1 MDAMR
6 CLVFAVLCGGPS
18 LVAVASEGTSPA
30 PGRSDP
36 AAAVPAGIYRSDK
49 EGSDSGRLYLIL
61 DERRAVLQNEHG
73 KALAAY
79 RVVREADGPVL
90 FRVGKPT
97 AMRVV
102 ARGDGVTVVDG
113 DGKPVFADLFAPCP
127 EPPEAIGWQPY
138 DLPETDAD
146 PDRRRAVAAELDRR
160 FNLEQRLRGEAI
172 ALMGG
177 RMDEATMAKPEV
189 TKKWQE
195 VEAADEDNR
204 TWLSKTLR
212 NSGWIGRKSH
222 GDKAHQAVLLV
233 MLHNVAD
240 LRLVATALA
249 KMQAEAD
256 RGEIGEASVANLAD
270 RFALTMGE
278 PLTYG
283 IQAVGGEDGRP
294 IIPIIADAARVD
306 ANRKRIGQPPLAKAA
321 AMMQATVVRID
332 EDGRL
337 APGGDAAAAGLDAI
351 DRRKAVADPGWGL
364 AEAGKVDPVFAAAV
378 TAARAGDAA
387 PLAAWCKRVPK
398 PHRDLFANLL
408 LGLGRVAPGGDAGEA
423 ILAERPLVEGY
434 LAAVPAQDDARILV
448 GNLLANALVARATA
462 PNAEDLARAVVLAK
476 DLEVALQRPDV
487 ERHPLAHT
495 IADTLACVRYREG
508 KLPAAAALWQKAM
521 TLAGAK
527 SPEPY
532 RRRLEAAEAG
542 DATAP
547 LPR

>member
-1 MDAMR
+1 MR
-6 CLVFAVLCGGPS
+6 CLVFAVLCGVPS
-18 LVAVASEGTSPA
+18 FATVAAEDPSFAPA
-30 PGRSDP
+30 RSDP
-36 AAAVPAGIYRSDK
+36 AAAVAPGIYRSDK
-49 EGSDSGRLYLIL
+49 EGPDSGRLYLIL

-73 KALAAY
+73 QVLIAC
-79 RVVREADGPVL
+79 RMVPEPDGLIL

-113 DGKPVFADLFAPCP
+113 DGKPAFADLFAPCP

-146 PDRRRAVAAELDRR
+146 PDRRRAVAAELGRR
-160 FNLEQRLRGEAI
+160 FDLEQRLRGEAV

-177 RMDEATMAKPEV
+177 RMDEATMEKPEV
-189 TKKWQE
+189 MKKWQE

-204 TWLSKTLR
+204 AWLSKTLR
-212 NSGWIGRKSH
+212 DSGWIGCKTH
-222 GDKAHQAVLLV
+222 GDKAHQAVLLI

-240 LRLVATALA
+240 LRLAATALA

-256 RGEIGEASVANLAD
+256 RREIGEASVANLAD

-283 IQAVGGEDGRP
+283 IQAVGGADGRP
-294 IIPIIADAARVD
+294 IIPIIADTARVD
-306 ANRKRIGQPPLAKAA
+306 ANRKRIGQPPLAQAA

-337 APGGDAAAAGLDAI
+337 VPGGDAAVAGLDAI
-351 DRRKAVADPGWGL
+351 DRRKAVTDPGWGL
-364 AEAGKVDPVFAAAV
+364 AEAGKVEPALGAAV

-387 PLAAWCKRVPK
+387 PLAAWCKQAPK
-398 PHRDLFANLL
+398 PHRDLLANLL
-408 LGLGRVAPGGDAGEA
+408 LALGRVAPGGDAGEA
-423 ILAERPLVEGY
+423 ILVERPLVEGY

-448 GNLLANALVARATA
+448 GNLLAHALVARATA
-462 PNAEDLARAVVLAK
+462 PGAEDLARAVVLAK
-476 DLEVALQRPDV
+476 DLQAALERPEV

-495 IADTLACVRYREG
+495 IADTLGCVRYREG
-508 KLPAAAALWQKAM
+508 QLPAAAVLWQKAI
-521 TLAGAK
+521 TLAGTK
-527 SPEPY
+527 PPDLY

-542 DATAP
+542 DAAAP

>member
-6 CLVFAVLCGGPS
+6 CLVFVVLCGMPT
-18 LVAVASEGTSPA
+18 LAAVAAEGTSPA

-36 AAAVPAGIYRSDK
+36 AAAVAPGIYRSDK
-49 EGSDSGRLYLIL
+49 AGPDSGRLYLIL

-73 KALAAY
+73 KALVAY
-79 RVVREADGPVL
+79 RMAREPDGLIL

-102 ARGDGVTVVDG
+102 VRGDGVTVVDG
-113 DGKPVFADLFAPCP
+113 DGKPVFADLFALCP

-138 DLPETDAD
+138 DLPETDGD
-146 PDRRRAVAAELDRR
+146 PDRRRAVAAELERR
-160 FNLEQRLRGEAI
+160 FGLEQRLRGEAI

-177 RMDEATMAKPEV
+177 RMDEATMEKPEV

-195 VEAADEDNR
+195 VGAADEDNR
-204 TWLSKTLR
+204 AWLSTTLR
-212 NSGWIGRKSH
+212 DSGWIGRKTH

-240 LRLVATALA
+240 LRLAATALA
-249 KMQAEAD
+249 NMQAEAK

-283 IQAVGGEDGRP
+283 IQAVGGADGRP
-294 IIPIIADAARVD
+294 IIPIIADTARVD

-321 AMMQATVVRID
+321 AMMEATVVRID

-337 APGGDAAAAGLDAI
+337 APGG
-351 DRRKAVADPGWGL
+351 L
-364 AEAGKVDPVFAAAV
+364 AK
-378 TAARAGDAA
+378 
-387 PLAAWCKRVPK
+387 
-398 PHRDLFANLL
+398 
-408 LGLGRVAPGGDAGEA
+408 
-423 ILAERPLVEGY
+423 
-434 LAAVPAQDDARILV
+434 
-448 GNLLANALVARATA
+448 ALVARATA
-462 PNAEDLARAVVLAK
+462 PGAEDLARAVSLAK
-476 DLEVALQRPDV
+476 DLEAALARPDV

-508 KLPAAAALWQKAM
+508 QLPAAAALWQKAM
-521 TLAGAK
+521 TLAGPK
-527 SPEPY
+527 SPEVY
-532 RRRLEAAEAG
+532 RRRLAVAEAG
-542 DATAP
+542 DAAAP

>member
-6 CLVFAVLCGGPS
+6 CLVFVVLCGMPT
-18 LVAVASEGTSPA
+18 LAAVAAEGTSPA

-36 AAAVPAGIYRSDK
+36 AAAVAPGIYRSDK
-49 EGSDSGRLYLIL
+49 AGPDSGRLYLIL

-73 KALAAY
+73 KALVAY
-79 RVVREADGPVL
+79 RMAREPDGLIL

-102 ARGDGVTVVDG
+102 VRGDGVTVVDG
-113 DGKPVFADLFAPCP
+113 DGKPVFADLFALCP

-138 DLPETDAD
+138 DLPETDGD
-146 PDRRRAVAAELDRR
+146 PDRRRAVAAELERR
-160 FNLEQRLRGEAI
+160 FGLEQRLRGEAI

-177 RMDEATMAKPEV
+177 RMDEATMEKPEV

-195 VEAADEDNR
+195 VGAADEDNR
-204 TWLSKTLR
+204 AWLSTTLR
-212 NSGWIGRKSH
+212 DSGWIGRKTH

-240 LRLVATALA
+240 LRLAATALA
-249 KMQAEAD
+249 NMQAEAK

-294 IIPIIADAARVD
+294 IIPIIADASRVD
-306 ANRKRIGQPPLAKAA
+306 ANRKRIGQPPLEKAA
-321 AMMQATVVRID
+321 AMMQATVVRIG

-337 APGGDAAAAGLDAI
+337 VPGGDAAAAGLDAI

-378 TAARAGDAA
+378 TAARAGDAG
-387 PLAAWCKRVPK
+387 PLAAWCKRAPK
-398 PHRDLFANLL
+398 PHRDLLANLL
-408 LGLGRVAPGGDAGEA
+408 LALGRVAARGDAVV
-423 ILAERPLVEGY
+423 AERPLVEGY

-476 DLEVALQRPDV
+476 DLEAALQRPDV

-508 KLPAAAALWQKAM
+508 QLPAAAALWQKAM
-521 TLAGAK
+521 KLAGAK
-527 SPEPY
+527 SPELY

>member
-6 CLVFAVLCGGPS
+6 CLVFVVLCGMPT
-18 LVAVASEGTSPA
+18 LAAVAAEGTSPA

-36 AAAVPAGIYRSDK
+36 AAAVAPGIYRSDK
-49 EGSDSGRLYLIL
+49 AGSDSGRLYLIL
-61 DERRAVLQNEHG
+61 DERRAVLQNEQG
-73 KALAAY
+73 QALVAY
-79 RVVREADGPVL
+79 RVVREADGQVL

-113 DGKPVFADLFAPCP
+113 DGKPVFADLFALCP

-177 RMDEATMAKPEV
+177 RMDAATMDKPEV

-204 TWLSKTLR
+204 AWLSTTLR
-212 NSGWIGRKSH
+212 NSGWIGRKTH

-240 LRLVATALA
+240 LRLAATALA

-256 RGEIGEASVANLAD
+256 RGEIGEASIANLAD

-306 ANRKRIGQPPLAKAA
+306 ANRKRIGQPPMAKAA
-321 AMMQATVVRID
+321 AMMQATVVRIG

-337 APGGDAAAAGLDAI
+337 VPGDAAAVAGLDAI
-351 DRRKAVADPGWGL
+351 DWRKAVTDPGWGL

-387 PLAAWCKRVPK
+387 PLTAWCKQVPK
-398 PHRDLFANLL
+398 QHRDLLANML
-408 LGLGRVAPGGDAGEA
+408 LGLGRVAAGGDAVV
-423 ILAERPLVEGY
+423 AERPLVEGY

-448 GNLLANALVARATA
+448 GNLLANALVARGTA
-462 PNAEDLARAVVLAK
+462 PGTEDLERAVVLAK
-476 DLEVALQRPDV
+476 DLEAALERPDV

-495 IADTLACVRYREG
+495 IADTLACIRYREG
-508 KLPAAAALWQKAM
+508 QLPAAAALWQKAM

-527 SPEPY
+527 SPELY